1 MPSDAAYQAFWGSSV
16 CSCVPF
22 EHHSVLFIL
31 LVNLLVAW
39 CGCGCY
45 EVKHVYTCTMKYLV
59 IITINFKSVGL
70 ASRPTCSSQHNTVF
84 VADGGFNI
92 SYTGTLLYPRF
103 NNRIIRHFQTH
114 IDMKLR
120 RN

>member
-1 MPSDAAYQAFWGSSV
+1 MKSNTF
-16 CSCVPF
+16 
-22 EHHSVLFIL
+22 
-31 LVNLLVAW
+31 
-39 CGCGCY
+39 
-45 EVKHVYTCTMKYLV
+45 TMKYLV

-70 ASRPTCSSQHNTVF
+70 ASRPTCSSLHNTVF

-92 SYTGTLLYPRF
+92 SYTGPLLYPRF